1 MRAILAFLVSRPQS
15 NPMPPVRSFDKHHP
29 LIHASAW
36 IDPTALVIGDVVLGA
51 NSSIWPMSVVRG
63 DVNSIRIGSNTNI
76 QDGSVLHVSHQGD
89 YGEGA
94 ALTIGDEVTVGHK
107 VILHACTI
115 GNRCLIGMGS
125 VVMDNVVVG
134 DEVIL
139 GAGSLVPEGKHLE
152 SGHLYLGHP
161 AVRKRPL
168 TERER
173 KWLKY
178 SAGHYVRLMQ
188 QHLTSLESG

>member
-1 MRAILAFLVSRPQS
+1 MRAILAFLVSRPQN
-15 NPMPPVRSFDKHHP
+15 NPMSPVRSFNSHHP
-29 LIHASAW
+29 QIHSSAW
-36 IDPTALVIGDVVLGA
+36 VDPTALVIGDVVLGA
-51 NSSIWPMSVVRG
+51 DSSIWPMSVVRG
-63 DVNSIRIGSNTNI
+63 DVNSIRIGAATNI
-76 QDGSVLHVSHQGD
+76 QDGSVLHVSHAGD

-94 ALTIGDEVTVGHK
+94 ALTIGDEVTVGHR
-107 VILHACTI
+107 VILHACSV

-139 GAGSLVPEGKHLE
+139 GAGSLVPEGKQLE

-161 AVRKRPL
+161 AVKKRPL

-173 KWLKY
+173 SWLKY
-178 SAGHYVRLMQ
+178 SADHYVRLMQ
-188 QHLTSLESG
+188 QHRASLETP

>member
-1 MRAILAFLVSRPQS
+1 MRAILALLVSRPQR
-15 NPMPPVRSFDKHHP
+15 NPMSPVRSFDKHHP
-29 LIHASAW
+29 HIHASAW
-36 IDPTALVIGDVVLGA
+36 IDPTALVIGDVIVGA
-51 NSSIWPMSVVRG
+51 ESSVWPMSVVRG
-63 DVNSIRIGSNTNI
+63 DVNSIRIGAATNI
-76 QDGSVLHVSHQGD
+76 QDGSVLHVSHAGE

-94 ALTIGDEVTVGHK
+94 ALTIGDEVTIGHK

-125 VVMDNVVVG
+125 VVMDKVIVG

-161 AVRKRPL
+161 AVKKRAL

-173 KWLKY
+173 IWLQY

-188 QHLTSLESG
+188 QHRASLENA

>member
-1 MRAILAFLVSRPQS
+1 MRAILAFLVSRPQN
-15 NPMPPVRSFDKHHP
+15 NPMSPVRSFDNHHP
-29 LIHASAW
+29 HIHPSAW
-36 IDPTALVIGDVVLGA
+36 VDPTALVIGDVFIDA
-51 NSSIWPMSVVRG
+51 DSSIWPMSVVRG
-63 DVNSIRIGSNTNI
+63 DVNSIRIGAATNI
-76 QDGSVLHVSHQGD
+76 QDGSVLHVSHAGD

-107 VILHACTI
+107 VILHACSI

-152 SGHLYLGHP
+152 SGHLYLGQP
-161 AVRKRPL
+161 AVKKRVL

-173 KWLKY
+173 TWLKY
-178 SAGHYVRLMQ
+178 SAGHYVRLMKR
-188 QHLTSLESG
+188 HRASLETA

>member
-1 MRAILAFLVSRPQS
+1 MRAILALLVSRPQS
-15 NPMPPVRSFDKHHP
+15 YTMPPVRSFDRHHP
-29 LIHASAW
+29 NIHASAW
-36 IDPTALVIGDVVLGA
+36 IDPTALVIGDVVIGEQ
-51 NSSIWPMSVVRG
+51 SSIWPMSVLRG
-63 DVNSIRIGSNTNI
+63 DVNSIRIGAATNI
-76 QDGSVLHVSHQGD
+76 QDGSVLHVSHAGD

-107 VILHACTI
+107 VILHACSI

-125 VVMDNVVVG
+125 IVMDNVVVG

-152 SGHLYLGHP
+152 RGYLYVGHP
-161 AVRKRPL
+161 AVRKRAL

-173 KWLKY
+173 QWLKY

-188 QHLTSLESG
+188 QHRASLETA